1 MPESMKEQLSSDLK
15 RAKEEGKLRSDR
27 IREIVQAAV
36 SAAISEFKGGSGEI
50 RTIVK
55 DAVSTVVEEVQER
68 GKESQEEITAAIQGV
83 VSGISNARRES
94 IAKNQEEV
102 RQLQSQIDSDEQ
114 ALETEI
120 HAALD
125 GIEDTTKETPASS
138 RSSIESILNELKD
151 AFKNTDEDSV
161 LRKRYAQLQAQLSI
175 LQANLAARYGER
187 FEEVN
192 QHLDTAKDWYV
203 KARPQGEAAAE
214 QVRQKSAELD
224 AKLGEAGTAIAQK
237 ERRVR
242 QLLKEALSI
251 ATDLFQEKLNE
262 RKK

>member
-15 RAKEEGKLRSDR
+15 KAKEQGKLRSER

-36 SAAISEFKGGSGEI
+36 SAAISEFKGGSTEI

-83 VSGISNARRES
+83 VNGISNARRES

-102 RQLQSQIDSDEQ
+102 RQLQTQIDSDEQ

-120 HAALD
+120 SAALE
-125 GIEDTTKETPASS
+125 GIEDTTKGTSDSS
-138 RSSIESILNELKD
+138 RSTIESILNTLKD
-151 AFKNTDEDSV
+151 TDEDSV
-161 LRKRYAQLQAQLSI
+161 LRKRYAQLQGQLAI
-175 LQANLAARYGER
+175 LQANLAARYPER

-192 QHLDTAKDWYV
+192 KHLDTAKDWYV
-203 KARPQGEAAAE
+203 KARPQGEVAAE
-214 QVRQKSAELD
+214 QVRVKSAELD

-242 QLLKEALSI
+242 QLLKEALGI
-251 ATDLFQEKLNE
+251 ATELFQEKMHE

>member
-1 MPESMKEQLSSDLK
+1 MPESVKNRLTNDLQK
-15 RAKEEGKLRSDR
+15 AREEGRLRSDR
-27 IREIVQAAV
+27 IREIVQSAV
-36 SAAISEFKGGSGEI
+36 SAAISELKGGSSEI

-68 GKESQEEITAAIQGV
+68 GKESQEEIAASIEGV
-83 VSGISNARRES
+83 INGISSARREA

-102 RQLQSQIDSDEQ
+102 RQLQSQIDLEEQ

-120 HAALD
+120 NAALND
-125 GIEDTTKETPASS
+125 IKETSKETPASL
-138 RSSIESILNELKD
+138 RSTIESILNTLKD
-151 AFKNTDEDSV
+151 TDEDSV
-161 LRKRYAQLQAQLSI
+161 LRKRYAQLQAQLAI

-203 KARPQGEAAAE
+203 KARPQGEATAE

-242 QLLKEALSI
+242 QLLKEAFNI
-251 ATDLFQEKLNE
+251 ATELFQEKMHE
-262 RKK
+262 RRK